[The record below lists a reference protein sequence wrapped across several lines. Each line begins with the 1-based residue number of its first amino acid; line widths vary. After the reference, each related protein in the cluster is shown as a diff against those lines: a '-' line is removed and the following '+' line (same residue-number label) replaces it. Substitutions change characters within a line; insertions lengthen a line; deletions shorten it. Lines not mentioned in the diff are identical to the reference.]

1 VATKTG
7 SKQKPA
13 AGLTEIRRHGRDGQ
27 GAVTVT
33 CPHSLVCLLR

>member
-1 VATKTG
+1 MATQTG

-13 AGLTEIRRHGRDGQ
+13 AGLTEIRRHASDGQ

-33 CPHSLVCLLR
+33 CPHSLVRSLR